1 MIDGKESFIIPNIWK
16 FSFRLSRRVF
26 ERSFANSRVK
36 GIKSAHYLNYK
47 SMKKA
52 STLCGL
58 AFSSLKNKDR

>member
-36 GIKSAHYLNYK
+36 GIKSALYSNYK
-47 SMKKA
+47 SMKK
-52 STLCGL
+52 S
-58 AFSSLKNKDR
+58 KY